1 MGVRAIELIFLQT
14 WSKMHR
20 LQNDSNYPKVPE
32 IRICTRLRDFCG
44 RFASNLGRRI
54 LLHICSQS
62 HIVKMCQKW
71 WSMHAPCHNIS
82 NNTGH
87 PRKHIG
93 AAVRKGKWTEMAE
106 VWVKHCELQI
116 SYSVP
121 LTSSYNMIF
130 RHLSRFL
137 GSIHWNFR
145 IGGVPRYV
153 YILK

>member
-93 AAVRKGKWTEMAE
+93 AAVRKGKVNRNGWGVGETL
-106 VWVKHCELQI
+106 WI
-116 SYSVP
+116 TYFIFS
-121 LTSSYNMIF
+121 TS
-130 RHLSRFL
+130 
-137 GSIHWNFR
+137 
-145 IGGVPRYV
+145 
-153 YILK
+153 YILLEHDFQAFESFFGFNPKNSNFDHKP